1 MILND
6 VSDDSGELYYVKLA
20 IVKIGSHYLEI
31 RYIKSSI
38 RHYTGPISY
47 ELENENHVL
56 SCIILEL
63 FQW

>member
-6 VSDDSGELYYVKLA
+6 VFDDSSELYYVKLA
-20 IVKIGSHYLEI
+20 IVKIGSYYLEI
-31 RYIKSSI
+31 RYVKSSI
-38 RHYTGPISY
+38 RHYAGPKSY